1 MHEDNPMIQFGLSFL
16 WIASVIAASV
26 VYRRRKNKSI
36 FPEVPEDA
44 VYIEKK
50 AGSAWASGC
59 LLVVVTPKLIA
70 VTPTFPFTLMFLPE
84 LFNLEKTEWLW
95 LVKDVEIRSSLRPL
109 NTIVRLKDGR
119 SFKLR
124 LRAPKAFA
132 AAVFEMQGKL
142 DRSA

>member
-1 MHEDNPMIQFGLSFL
+1 MIPFGLSFL

-26 VYRRRKNKSI
+26 IYRKRSNKPI

-44 VYIEKK
+44 VYFEKK

-84 LFNLEKTEWLW
+84 VFNVEKAEWLW
-95 LVKDVEIRSSLRPL
+95 LIKDVEVRTSLLPL
-109 NTIVRLKDGR
+109 NTTVRLKDGR

-124 LRAPKAFA
+124 LRRPKAFA

-142 DRSA
+142 NRSA

>member
-1 MHEDNPMIQFGLSFL
+1 MIQFGLSFL

-26 VYRRRKNKSI
+26 VYRKRSNKPI
-36 FPEVPEDA
+36 FPGVPEEA
-44 VYIEKK
+44 VYFEKK

-70 VTPTFPFTLMFLPE
+70 VTPTFPFTLMFGPE
-84 LFNLEKTEWLW
+84 IFNLEKTEWLW
-95 LVKDVEIRSSLRPL
+95 LVKDVEIRTSLLPL
-109 NTIVRLKDGR
+109 NTTVRLKDGR

-124 LRAPKAFA
+124 LRRPKAFA